1 MKHYFNA
8 NKVLT
13 LTALTIGAI
22 TVFFACKKED
32 KEGADEQRDVQV
44 MGIAQKEAEINAIYE
59 DAFEVTLENSAGT
72 NGLNGETRKAPGV
85 PEQYTRYCPGVV
97 ISMDPTD
104 LTTWP
109 KTVLIDFL
117 DGCTDQFGRTRK
129 GAITIT
135 LDKPIFQ
142 QGAKA
147 TITFNNYYVNGI
159 KVEGT
164 QMLENLS
171 TGYFYNVTGGKL
183 TYPDNQVIEYSGSRT
198 VLLKEGAETPL
209 VLDNDV
215 YEISG
220 NATLKDSLITAQVS
234 ITEKLQRKLNCAY
247 IDKGILTITA
257 NGHTATLDYGNGD
270 CDDKALLTLND
281 KTKEVTLP
289 K

>member
-44 MGIAQKEAEINAIYE
+44 MGIAQKEAEINAVYE
-59 DAFEVTLENSAGT
+59 DAFEVTLEFNAREK
-72 NGLNGETRKAPGV
+72 GLNGETRKAPGG
-85 PEQYTRYCPGVV
+85 PEQYTRYCEGVDFA
-97 ISMDPTD
+97 MDPPD

-117 DGCTDQFGRTRK
+117 DGCTDELGRTRK
-129 GAITIT
+129 GAITIA

-198 VLLKEGAETPL
+198 VMLKEGAETPL
-209 VLDNDV
+209 VLGDDV
-215 YEISG
+215 YELSG
-220 NATLKDSLITAQVS
+220 NATLKDSLVTAQVS
-234 ITEKLQRKLNCAY
+234 TTEKLLRRLDCAF
-247 IDKGILTITA
+247 IGKGILKITA

-270 CDDKALLTLND
+270 CNDKALLTLND

-289 K
+289 R